1 MRIRPFAGRAE
12 LDVEAAAPRPR
23 LPVLRS
29 GTALELAEVAWTAE
43 GVSREAALT
52 IPAVSACRNLIVGT
66 IVQLDA
72 FLYRGEER
80 LAPGYLLSKPDPSTS
95 WTATIAG
102 TVDDLLFFG
111 FAFWR
116 VLETDPDGFPRRAR
130 WTPYRDV
137 TPVTR
142 STGGSY
148 AELEGY
154 RVAGVANG
162 DVLAPEE
169 LIRFDGQ
176 APPILQS
183 GARTLA
189 GGLELEDAARRLAVV
204 ELPAGV
210 LKNEGTELNE
220 EEAEALVSTFAARRQ
235 QYGIAF
241 LQGIDY
247 QRENLSPADL
257 QLLEARHNIATE
269 VARLFN
275 VPVAMIGASPSGHSS
290 AMLYANLTQM
300 LSMLVSTSCAPH
312 LNVIETT
319 LTDLA
324 TPRGQAVAFDVQ
336 QFLRADPQ
344 AAADYAIALLGAGI
358 ITTQEARAMLGIPAS
373 GGPPDLTPGRV

>member
-1 MRIRPFAGRAE
+1 MRLRRRDG
-12 LDVEAAAPRPR
+12 LVEAAAPRPR
-23 LPVLRS
+23 VPVFRS
-29 GTALELAEVAWTAE
+29 GTSLEIAELAWQTE

-52 IPAVSACRNLIVGT
+52 IPSVAACRNLIVGT

-72 FLYRGEER
+72 FCYRGEER
-80 LAPGYLLSKPDPSTS
+80 LDGGYLLTKPDPSTS

-102 TVDDLLFFG
+102 TVDDLLFHG
-111 FAFWR
+111 YAFWR
-116 VLETDPDGFPRRAR
+116 VLELDPEGFPRRAR
-130 WTPYRDV
+130 WTPFRDV

-148 AELEGY
+148 AVLEGY
-154 RVAGVANG
+154 RVAGVEG
-162 DVLAPEE
+162 VLAPEA

-176 APPILQS
+176 APAVLET
-183 GARTLA
+183 GARILA
-189 GGLELEDAARRLAVV
+189 GGLELEEAARRLSAV

-210 LKNEGTELNE
+210 LKNEGSELNE
-220 EEAEALVSTFAARRQ
+220 EEAQAYVEKFSENRRL
-235 QYGIAF
+235 YGIAF
-241 LQGIDY
+241 LQGVDY
-247 QRENLSPADL
+247 SRENLSPADL

-319 LTDLA
+319 LTDVA

-358 ITTQEARAMLGIPAS
+358 VTVQEARAMLGIPSS